1 MFLFVCFFVIHRSAI
16 FQWPFFALISG
27 IVIATV
33 LWYLVNHFMR
43 NQRPHSPEQFVEW
56 FYALDIH
63 FNAFFPFFLICGVLQ
78 VPLFLSLRLFQHFLL
93 PLLLRPGWLAVVCSD
108 LLIIAGIAC
117 YTYITFLGYMC
128 TRFSSC
134 VLANEQISRS

>member
-1 MFLFVCFFVIHRSAI
+1 MIHRSAI

-27 IVIATV
+27 MVIATV

-78 VPLFLSLRLFQHFLL
+78 VPLFLSLLLSPLFVYLSS
-93 PLLLRPGWLAVVCSD
+93 LLRSFCVPNLPSST
-108 LLIIAGIAC
+108 C
-117 YTYITFLGYMC
+117 YCF
-128 TRFSSC
+128 
-134 VLANEQISRS
+134 

>member
-1 MFLFVCFFVIHRSAI
+1 MIRRSAI

-78 VPLFLSLRLFQHFLL
+78 VPLFLSFHPSTSFYRC
-93 PLLLRPGWLAVVCSD
+93 CS
-108 LLIIAGIAC
+108 
-117 YTYITFLGYMC
+117 
-128 TRFSSC
+128 
-134 VLANEQISRS
+134 VLAGWRLSARTC